1 MDMLQQYYS
10 INEATGISIVIGKD
24 GSYTLNACAVSI
36 QNNQLSFDKK
46 LTGLTALNELKR
58 SLPVKTFV
66 SVNLFGKGVLQK
78 QIEKAEEINQH
89 NFSQVLPNANMEDFY
104 VQHFISGNSSFV
116 SVVRKVEADKWITLL
131 KELGYVP
138 LMLSLGAFPVQN
150 VIGQLNIYGGDVV
163 FDGHTIHRNEQS
175 EWTAVKYH
183 ENTVAEFPLKIES
196 ESINEKL
203 LLAYASVFQLVLSAK
218 IDTVL
223 AEAPGLNEE
232 LKKVLEEKKLKVYG
246 FLTLAVFFVLLLVNF
261 FLFSGLNASNARL
274 TEQVS
279 RTAQNSNDVQQINMQ
294 VQQKDSLLKILGWE
308 GNINKASL
316 IDQVA
321 SLLPQDITWR
331 EAAVDPVDVPAS
343 RVQKS
348 IVFYT
353 RKIRIT
359 GNSEKIIPVNEWI
372 ARIKT
377 KAWVKN
383 VQLDSY
389 TFNSEQDTGQFT
401 ILIDY

>member
-1 MDMLQQYYS
+1 MNMLQQYYR
-10 INEATGISIVIGKD
+10 INEATGISITIGKD
-24 GSYTLNACAVSI
+24 GDYIVNVCAVSI

-46 LTGLTALNELKR
+46 LTGIAALNELKK
-58 SLPVKTFV
+58 SLAAKSYV
-66 SVNLFGKGVLQK
+66 SLNLFGKGILQK

-89 NFSQVLPNANMEDFY
+89 NFSQILPNANIEDFY
-104 VQHFISGNSSFV
+104 VQNFISGNKSFV
-116 SVVRKVEADKWITLL
+116 SVIRKVEADKWISQL
-131 KELGYVP
+131 KELGFIP
-138 LMLSLGAFPVQN
+138 LMLGLGPFPVQN
-150 VIGQLNIYGGDVV
+150 VITQLNVYGNDII
-163 FDGHTIHRNEQS
+163 FDGHIIHRNEQS
-175 EWTAVKYH
+175 EWISVKYH
-183 ENTVAEFPLKIES
+183 ENTASEFPLKIES
-196 ESINEKL
+196 ENISEKL
-203 LLAYASVFQLVLSAK
+203 LVAYASAFQLVLSAK
-218 IDTVL
+218 IDGIQ
-223 AEAPGLNEE
+223 AEVPGLNEE

-246 FLTLAVFFVLLLVNF
+246 FLTLSIFFILLLVNF
-261 FLFSGLNASNARL
+261 FLFSGLNSSNAKL

-279 RTAQNSNDVQQINMQ
+279 RTSQNSNDVQHVNVQ

-321 SLLPQDITWR
+321 SMLPQEITWR
-331 EAAVDPVDVPAS
+331 EAAVDPVDVSSS
-343 RVQKS
+343 RIQKT

-389 TFNSEQDTGQFT
+389 TFNSEQNTGQFT
-401 ILIDY
+401 IIIDY

>member
-1 MDMLQQYYS
+1 MLGQYYH
-10 INEATGISIVIGKD
+10 INEATGITITIEKD
-24 GSYTLNACAVSI
+24 GSYTVNACAVST
-36 QNNQLSFDKK
+36 QNNQLNFQKK
-46 LTGLTALNELKR
+46 LTGITAISELKKL
-58 SLPVKTFV
+58 LPVKSYV
-66 SVNLFGKGVLQK
+66 SVNLYGKGVLQK
-78 QIEKAEEINQH
+78 QIEKAAEINQH
-89 NFSQVLPNANMEDFY
+89 NFSQVLPNANIEDFY
-104 VQHFISGNSSFV
+104 IQHFISGNQSFV
-116 SVVRKVEADKWITLL
+116 SVVRKAEADKWISQLR
-131 KELGYVP
+131 ELGFMP
-138 LMLSLGAFPVQN
+138 LMLSLGPFPVQN
-150 VIGQLNIYGGDVV
+150 VLSQLNIYGGEVI
-163 FDGHTIHRNEQS
+163 FDGHIIGRNEQS
-175 EWTAVKYH
+175 EWISVKNDK
-183 ENTVAEFPLKIES
+183 NTVPEFPLKVES
-196 ESINEKL
+196 ESIDEKL
-203 LLAYASVFQLVLSAK
+203 LIAYAAAFQLVLSSK
-218 IDTVL
+218 IDAVQ
-223 AEAPGLNEE
+223 ADAPGLNEE

-246 FLTLAVFFVLLLVNF
+246 FLTLAVFFILLLLNF
-261 FLFSGLNASNARL
+261 FLFSSINSSNVKL

-279 RTAQNSNDVQQINMQ
+279 RTAQNSNDVQQTNVQ

-321 SLLPQDITWR
+321 AMLPQEITWR
-331 EAAVDPVDVPAS
+331 AAAVDPIDVSAS
-343 RVQKS
+343 RIQKT

-389 TFNSEQDTGQFT
+389 TFNSDQDTGQFT